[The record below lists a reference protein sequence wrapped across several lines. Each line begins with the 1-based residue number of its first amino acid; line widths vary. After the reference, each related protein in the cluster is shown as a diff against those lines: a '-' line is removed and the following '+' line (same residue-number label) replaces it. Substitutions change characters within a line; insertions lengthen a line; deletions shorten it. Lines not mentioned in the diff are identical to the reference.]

1 VSLCAGAWCRGAR
14 VSWRSNIARG
24 SSWKRH
30 ILRGKTEELAL
41 FSGEGDICHFVDGA
55 EEGHQGEGDV
65 DDGNAADEDRGP
77 SCVWVH

>member
-41 FSGEGDICHFVDGA
+41 FSGEGDVCHLVDGA
-55 EEGHQGEGDV
+55 EEGYQGEGDV